1 MFARARALSLAT
13 VLAVPSLVGAQGV
26 IIQSTS
32 DVKLFGALGTF
43 ANIAAKMGG
52 GGNMHD
58 IPSTTSIAGHK
69 MRVETRDAASI
80 IDVDAGRLTHVDMK
94 EKTFTTM
101 TFEDM
106 AAAMQQ
112 AASSAKTN
120 TEKAK
125 AEQAKDPKAAKGDV
139 DVKYSVSV
147 DRPGQ
152 REKIAGYDAERV
164 FLIITLE
171 AEAKPE
177 GEKAEQVGSMVFLLD
192 QWRSKDAPQIAA
204 LEEFQRA
211 YAKRVGQ
218 TFRPQAQS
226 MEAVFKSDPRIKG
239 GFEAAAIE
247 LAKVPGVAL
256 RSVTYVTVV
265 PPGMTFD
272 RQLALGD
279 AAAAVAKAEPEKKE
293 EPKKSRFGGLVGAVK
308 SAAEQAGRAQ
318 SSSDK
323 KEPQQAKQTTMM
335 SVTDEVKSIERGAVP
350 ADVFAPP
357 AGFRE
362 VKMRTPANP

>member
-1 MFARARALSLAT
+1 MSVRVRALSLVAALAMPA
-13 VLAVPSLVGAQGV
+13 VLGAQQGV
-26 IIQSTS
+26 IVRSTS
-32 DVKLFGALGTF
+32 DMRLYGVLGTL
-43 ANIAAKMGG
+43 ANVGARLGG

-80 IDVDAGRLTHVDMK
+80 IDADAGRMTHVDMK
-94 EKTFTTM
+94 EKTYTTM
-101 TFEDM
+101 TFDEM

-112 AASSAKTN
+112 AASSAKASS
-120 TEKAK
+120 EKAK
-125 AEQAKDPKAAKGDV
+125 ADAAKDPKAAKGDV
-139 DVKYSVSV
+139 DVKYSVAV

-164 FLIITLE
+164 FLTITIE

-177 GEKAEQVGSMVFLLD
+177 GENAEQVGSMVFLLD

-211 YAKRVGQ
+211 YAKSVGQ
-218 TFRPQAQS
+218 AFRPQAQS
-226 MEAVFKSDPRIKG
+226 MDAVFKSDPRIKG
-239 GFEAAAIE
+239 GFEAAAKE

-265 PPGMTFD
+265 PANMTFD

-279 AAAAVAKAEPEKKE
+279 GAAMASNAEAEKKE
-293 EPKKSRFGGLVGAVK
+293 EKPKSRFGGFVGAIK
-308 SAAEQAGRAQ
+308 TAAEQAGKTQ
-318 SSSDK
+318 SSSSDK
-323 KEPQQAKQTTMM
+323 KDQPPKQATLMTL
-335 SVTDEVKSIERGAVP
+335 TDEVKSIEKGSVP
-350 ADVFAPP
+350 PDTFAPP
-357 AGFRE
+357 ADFKE
-362 VKMRTPANP
+362 VKPRMP